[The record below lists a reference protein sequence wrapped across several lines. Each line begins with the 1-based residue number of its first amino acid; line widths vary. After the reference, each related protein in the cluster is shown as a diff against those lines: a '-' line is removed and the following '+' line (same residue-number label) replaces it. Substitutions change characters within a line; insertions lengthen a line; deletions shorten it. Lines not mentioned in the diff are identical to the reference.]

1 MRHFHNLENRDFI
14 SDVESQKDIPPENQM
29 QLNQWWIRFEKWFVD
44 FSCGNS
50 HVRGILWPHHRPY
63 NCSLHGVPQHWI
75 LPLATLKIS
84 IVHKRSLLIL
94 PRPLSLQPKRFS
106 HLQSSHGTHHASR
119 GNFGFCSVQTN
130 PNLRIYTHTWTFNMD
145 TKNAGMEHLTPF
157 KCGVFGYPCSNSGIY
172 VCLFWDFEVEML
184 LLLRHESYA
193 GHCRLIHE
201 APPKCCPR
209 NAPNAS
215 SNLITTHY
223 MHSKD
228 QNMMYIWFCMYVIS
242 LSLWSISSA
251 SEPVWRPLVDQ
262 AQLPCDLETTG
273 ILLCQSTKRNID
285 PTTRPHPRKDSWSSN
300 YHVVMSM
307 SLWSMFWVSYTFS
320 TQDSCHCVDSLGKGF
335 T

>member
-1 MRHFHNLENRDFI
+1 MGRI
-14 SDVESQKDIPPENQM
+14 
-29 QLNQWWIRFEKWFVD
+29 
-44 FSCGNS
+44 
-50 HVRGILWPHHRPY
+50 
-63 NCSLHGVPQHWI
+63 
-75 LPLATLKIS
+75 
-84 IVHKRSLLIL
+84 
-94 PRPLSLQPKRFS
+94 
-106 HLQSSHGTHHASR
+106 THHGEISA
-119 GNFGFCSVQTN
+119 FCLFKQIQFTH
-130 PNLRIYTHTWTFNMD
+130 IYTHLNFKNGYQKRWYGTFNSFQMWRFWIS
-145 TKNAGMEHLTPF
+145 MF
-157 KCGVFGYPCSNSGIY
+157 KFRAVY

-184 LLLRHESYA
+184 LLLRHKSYA

-228 QNMMYIWFCMYVIS
+228 QNMMYIWFCVYVIS

-273 ILLCQSTKRNID
+273 ILLCQSTKRNVD

-300 YHVVMSM
+300 YHMVRSM
-307 SLWSMFWVSYTFS
+307 SLWSMFLVSYTFS
-320 TQDSCHCVDSLGKGF
+320 TQDSCHFVDSLGKGF